1 MAGLSKSPLLDVLSS
16 TQERIESNPTSERL
30 FCAVDRPLHEN
41 IQDLCQHT
49 DYVARFVTAWFSFPT
64 KKNKA
69 GVKDQ
74 EQIYRA
80 IYSAVMKKDA
90 SLLLKLRMNREALSF
105 PVTNAVVDFEHL
117 LVKAHDNND
126 ASEMIMPSQ
135 MLLGVL
141 DRHDHFM
148 VMREAIVE
156 KYHRLI
162 VREAH
167 KYSMTASYLEDITME
182 LYGSLLKAF
191 GRFDIT
197 SGTFTSYVLSWAR
210 NAYASRL
217 PEIEIGTAFQIP
229 NAVRIKVARGQSSI
243 VNYAVPMNMEYGEYD
258 SVNQDSDGP
267 EPESDGDST
276 DGSDTLVSTLHDSDS
291 TVRDII
297 KVYDDDGLLRS
308 LGCVEV
314 DMRQL
319 LEGFYPDGIPVEGN
333 NGNITTIPIRHT
345 TKRAEKPARRERR
358 IPRPVPRPR
367 KRKAP
372 RHGLRAAV

>member
-1 MAGLSKSPLLDVLSS
+1 MNKSPLLDVLSS

-30 FCAVDRPLHEN
+30 FRAVDMPLHEN
-41 IQDLCQHT
+41 IRDLCQHT
-49 DYVARFVTAWFSFPT
+49 DYVARFATAWFSYPT

-69 GVKDQ
+69 GVKNQ

-105 PVTNAVVDFEHL
+105 PVTNAVAEFEIL
-117 LVKAHDNND
+117 LAGMHDSND
-126 ASEMIMPSQ
+126 ASTIPVPFHI
-135 MLLGVL
+135 LLEVM

-148 VMREAIVE
+148 AMREAIVE

-167 KYSMTASYLEDITME
+167 RYSMAPSYLEDIAME

-210 NAYASRL
+210 NAYASKL
-217 PEIEIGTAFQIP
+217 PEIELGTAFQIP
-229 NAVRIKVARGQSSI
+229 NSVRIKVARGQSSI
-243 VNYAVPMNMEYGEYD
+243 VNYAVPMNMEYGED
-258 SVNQDSDGP
+258 GSLNQEGDDP
-267 EPESDGDST
+267 EPESDNSDGGPDALT
-276 DGSDTLVSTLHDSDS
+276 DVSLHESDS
-291 TVRDII
+291 LVREII

-314 DMRQL
+314 DMRRI
-319 LEGFYPDGIPVEGN
+319 LEDLYPDGIPVEGN
-333 NGNITTIPIRHT
+333 NGDITTIPIRR
-345 TKRAEKPARRERR
+345 KRAAQPTRSGRRGA
-358 IPRPVPRPR
+358 PRPVPRPR
-367 KRKAP
+367 SRRKAP
-372 RHGLRAAV
+372 RHGLRTSV